1 MRRKKKETAAEKK
14 KRISKK
20 KCDEVTEE
28 EWMEMARIQEKEM
41 KKNGTFYS
49 TKYQKGDKILYK
61 KKGWKDFKKGEV
73 TKVNRNKQRNKVT
86 YDIKIPSLKRTF
98 KKIPSN

>member
-1 MRRKKKETAAEKK
+1 MLRKK

-28 EWMEMARIQEKEM
+28 EWLEMARIQEKEM
-41 KKNGTFYS
+41 KKNGTYYS
-49 TKYQKGDKILYK
+49 TKYKKGDKILYK

-73 TKVNRNKQRNKVT
+73 RCVNRNKQRNKVT
-86 YDIKIPSLKRTF
+86 YNIKNSII
-98 KKIPSN
+98 KKNFYEDSIKQT